1 MIEDTKKALVDEL
14 KVKHADTSEVNRLQH
29 HLDGVQSRLQ
39 EVEGKLEKSTKD
51 LSKEQARNKSAAK
64 HNQVNN
70 IFMRSILS
78 IKIIDRQ
85 QGNFYFFPTN
95 WGRPGCQFWESYF

>member
-1 MIEDTKKALVDEL
+1 MDEL

-29 HLDGVQSRLQ
+29 HLEDVKSRLQ

-64 HNQVNN
+64 HNQVNIN
-70 IFMRSILS
+70 FM
-78 IKIIDRQ
+78 
-85 QGNFYFFPTN
+85 
-95 WGRPGCQFWESYF
+95 